1 MLRFQNTEHSFGAF
15 FILISICASLSSK
28 LVSKQNEGRDG
39 DYLKSCNNL
48 KSLTEN
54 LVMRRVSKIENY
66 IIMFKIIKEIPFLV
80 NYFILLFNFLKL
92 LLHWGIAY

>member
-1 MLRFQNTEHSFGAF
+1 VLRFQNTEHSFGAF

-48 KSLTEN
+48 KSL
-54 LVMRRVSKIENY
+54 MRRVSKIENY
-66 IIMFKIIKEIPFLV
+66 IIIFKIIKEIPFLV
-80 NYFILLFNFLKL
+80 IYFI
-92 LLHWGIAY
+92 I